1 MTVKEAGMLKQ
12 INFVKLGLNSFSPV
26 ANCYFFFFKWCFDQ
40 KITRQYSIIQ
50 SFSVALYC
58 KTVGGSA
65 WKMASC

>member
-26 ANCYFFFFKWCFDQ
+26 ANFDQ